1 MIKNY
6 LLDALRNI
14 RKHKGY
20 SFINISGLAVGIA
33 CCILILLWVQD
44 ELSFDGFH
52 ENGDEIYRVIT
63 EKKIAENAI
72 DSVLTPNPLGAA
84 LKKDFPEIINFNRAL
99 TIDNWVVQYGEK
111 RFLNDVIAMTEP
123 SFFEMFTFP
132 FVKGNPQT
140 VFNDMRSLVITE
152 HFAGKY
158 FGDEDPMG
166 KVMKFSGF
174 DFKVTGVI
182 KDVPLNSHIMFDCI
196 FPLTNL
202 RELAHINLES
212 WSDRTIFSTY
222 IQVQKNTDWKQLE
235 KKISGIV
242 KKYAP
247 QSGIDIYLQPL
258 KDIHLRSKFDGDLRN
273 YNQGDIVYVYLL
285 STIALCIL
293 FIACFNY
300 MNLST
305 ARSADRAKGIAIR
318 KVSGAGRMDIIKQ
331 FLGEAII
338 LSFIALIFAVIL
350 VYFLL
355 PVFNDLS
362 SKQLSFGLFSRI
374 WFLLGLILLAVVI
387 GIVAGSYPALL
398 LSSFQPVSILKGSG
412 STPKKKG
419 AYLRKSLVILQF
431 AIAIILILA
440 TIVIYTQLKFLRTTD
455 LGFDPTNVIN
465 FISMHQLDQNF
476 EGKKALFMSNPNVIN
491 FCRGS
496 LPLLRS
502 ESGTENVNWEGKN
515 PNERIMMYPAPI
527 DYGYIELYNMKM
539 VEGRSFSK
547 KFSTDVSAFILN
559 ETAVKATGMKSPVG
573 KRFQIDGRD
582 GLIIGVVKDFHHR
595 SLHGKIMP
603 VVLMLFYNEA
613 YATIRI
619 NPVNIPETL
628 RFLEKAWSKINWSP
642 YPFTFTFA
650 SDTVR
655 DLYKSEQ
662 KMRNIA
668 VYATLI
674 TLLVSCLGIF
684 GLALYSSRQRTKEI
698 GIRKVSGATI
708 ASIVWIISKEFLK
721 WVLIALV
728 IACPPAWY
736 AMNRW
741 LQSYAYRT
749 GIEWWMFA
757 LTGAAALAIG
767 FLTVSYQ
774 AIKSASANPVD
785 SLRYE

>member
-33 CCILILLWVQD
+33 CCILILMWVQD
-44 ELSFDGFH
+44 ELSFDRFN
-52 ENGDEIYRVIT
+52 ENADEIYRVVMK
-63 EKKIAENAI
+63 KKIAENAI
-72 DSVLTPNPLGAA
+72 DSVLTPNPLGEA
-84 LKKDFPEIINFNRAL
+84 LKKDFPEISNVTRAL

-132 FVKGNPQT
+132 FVRGNPQT
-140 VFNDMRSLVITE
+140 SFNDKRSLVITE
-152 HFAGKY
+152 RFARKY

-166 KVMKFSGF
+166 KVIKFSGF
-174 DFKVTGVI
+174 DFNVTGVI
-182 KDVPLNSHIMFDCI
+182 KNVPLNSHIMFDCA

-202 RELAHINLES
+202 REFAHIELES
-212 WSDRTIFSTY
+212 WGGRHIFSTY
-222 IQVQKNTDWKQLE
+222 IQVQKNISWKELE
-235 KKISGIV
+235 KKSSGLV
-242 KKYAP
+242 RKYVP
-247 QSGIDIYLQPL
+247 QADIDIYLQPL
-258 KDIHLRSKFDGDLRN
+258 TDIHLKSKFDGDLRN
-273 YNQGDIVYVYLL
+273 YNQGNIVYVYLL

-318 KVSGAGRMDIIKQ
+318 KVSGASRIDIIKQ

-355 PVFNDLS
+355 PVFNDMS
-362 SKQLSFGLFSRI
+362 SKHLTFGLFGSLS
-374 WFLLGLILLAVVI
+374 FVLELIALAVFI
-387 GIVAGSYPALL
+387 GCISGSYPALL
-398 LSSFQPVSILKGSG
+398 LSSFQPVSILKGSR

-431 AIAIILILA
+431 AIAIILILS
-440 TIVIYTQLKFLRTTD
+440 TVVIYTQLEFLKTKD
-455 LGFDPTNVIN
+455 LGFDPNNVID

-476 EGKKALFMSNPNVIN
+476 EGKKALFMSDPNVLG
-491 FCRGS
+491 FCRGT
-496 LPLLRS
+496 LPILRS

-527 DYGYIELYNMKM
+527 DYGYIELYKMKM
-539 VEGRSFSK
+539 AEGRSFSK
-547 KFSTDVSAFILN
+547 EFSTDTSAFILN
-559 ETAVKATGMKSPVG
+559 ETAVKATGLKAPVG
-573 KRFQIDGRD
+573 KRFRIDGRD
-582 GLIIGVVKDFHHR
+582 GLIIGVVKDYHHS

-603 VVLMLFYNEA
+603 VVLMLFYEEA
-613 YATIRI
+613 YASIRI
-619 NPVNIPETL
+619 NPVNVPETI

-642 YPFTFTFA
+642 YPFTYTFA
-650 SDTVR
+650 SETIR

-668 VYATLI
+668 IYATLI

-684 GLALYSSRQRTKEI
+684 GLALYTTRQKTKEI
-698 GIRKVSGATI
+698 GIRKASGASEV
-708 ASIVWIISKEFLK
+708 SIVWLISKEFLK
-721 WVLIALV
+721 WVLVALV
-728 IACPPAWY
+728 IACPLGWY
-736 AMNRW
+736 AMNLW
-741 LQSYAYRT
+741 LQNYAYRT
-749 GIEWWMFA
+749 GIEWWMF
-757 LTGAAALAIG
+757 LCTGAAALAIG
-767 FLTVSYQ
+767 FFTVSYQ
-774 AIKSASANPVD
+774 AIKSARTNPVD

>member
-6 LLDALRNI
+6 LLDAFRNI

-20 SFINISGLAVGIA
+20 SFINISGLTVGIA
-33 CCILILLWVQD
+33 CCILILMWVQD
-44 ELSFDGFH
+44 ELSFDRFN
-52 ENGDEIYRVIT
+52 ENADEIYRIVT
-63 EKKIAENAI
+63 KKKIAENAI

-84 LKKDFPEIINFNRAL
+84 LKKDFPEIINFTRAL

-140 VFNDMRSLVITE
+140 VFNDKRSLVITE
-152 HFAGKY
+152 RFAKKY

-166 KVMKFSGF
+166 KVMKFTGF
-174 DFKVTGVI
+174 DFKVAGVI
-182 KDVPLNSHIMFDCI
+182 KNVPLNSHIMFDCA
-196 FPLTNL
+196 FPLINL
-202 RELAHINLES
+202 RELAQIDLES
-212 WSDRTIFSTY
+212 WGSRNVFSTY
-222 IQVQKNTDWKQLE
+222 IQIQKNVSWKKLE
-235 KKISGIV
+235 EKSSGIV
-242 KKYAP
+242 RKYVT
-247 QSGIDIYLQPL
+247 QSDIDIYLQPL
-258 KDIHLRSKFDGDLRN
+258 TDIHLKSKFDGDLRN
-273 YNQGDIVYVYLL
+273 YNQGDITYVYLL

-318 KVSGAGRMDIIKQ
+318 KVSGASRMDIIRQ
-331 FLGEAII
+331 FLGEAIM
-338 LSFIALIFAVIL
+338 LSLIALIFAVVL

-355 PVFNDLS
+355 PIFNDLS
-362 SKQLSFGLFSRI
+362 SKQLTFGL
-374 WFLLGLILLAVVI
+374 LGRLSFILELIALAVVV
-387 GIVAGSYPALL
+387 GIISGSYPALL
-398 LSSFQPVSILKGSG
+398 LSSFQPVNILKGSR
-412 STPKKKG
+412 STPKKRG

-431 AIAIILILA
+431 AIAIILILS
-440 TIVIYTQLKFLRTTD
+440 TIVIYTQLEFLKTKD
-455 LGFDPTNVIN
+455 LGFNPHNVIN
-465 FISMHQLDQNF
+465 FISAHQLEQSF
-476 EGKKALFMSNPNVIN
+476 EGKKALLMSNPNVLN
-491 FCRGS
+491 FCKGG
-496 LPLLRS
+496 LPILRS
-502 ESGTENVNWEGKN
+502 EAGTENVNWEGKN
-515 PNERIMMYPAPI
+515 PNERITMYPAPI
-527 DYGYIELYNMKM
+527 DYGYIELYDMKI

-547 KFSTDVSAFILN
+547 KFSTDTSAFILN
-559 ETAVKATGMKSPVG
+559 ETAVKATGIKSPVG

-603 VVLMLFYNEA
+603 VVLMLFYQEA
-613 YATIRI
+613 YASIRI

-628 RFLEKAWSKINWSP
+628 RFLENTWSKINWSP
-642 YPFTFTFA
+642 YPFTYTFA
-650 SDTVR
+650 SETIR

-668 VYATLI
+668 IYSTLI

-684 GLALYSSRQRTKEI
+684 GLALYTSRQRTKEI
-698 GIRKVSGATI
+698 GIRKVSGASI
-708 ASIVWIISKEFLK
+708 SNIVWIISKEFLK
-721 WVLIALV
+721 WVMVALV
-728 IACPPAWY
+728 IACPLAWY

-749 GIEWWMFA
+749 DIEWWMFLCTA
-757 LTGAAALAIG
+757 AAALAIG

-774 AIKSASANPVD
+774 AIKSATANPVN